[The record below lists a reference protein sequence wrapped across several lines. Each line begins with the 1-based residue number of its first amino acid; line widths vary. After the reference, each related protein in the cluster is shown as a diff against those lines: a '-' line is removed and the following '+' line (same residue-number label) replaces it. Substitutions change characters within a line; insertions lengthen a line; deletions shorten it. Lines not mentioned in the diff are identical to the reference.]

1 MSDTVNET
9 RSRPWKKIAV
19 LALLVAAVV
28 VVYSWFGDSLTLE
41 SLAEKEGQLR
51 DYQDSHG
58 VLVYGV
64 AFLVYVAVTGL
75 SLPGAAP
82 LTLVYGWYFDLLRAV
97 ILISFASTA
106 GATLAFLLS
115 RYILRDA
122 IQRKFGARL
131 GSVHRALEKDG
142 AFYLF
147 TLRLI
152 PVVPFW
158 VINLVM
164 GLTSIR
170 VFTYWWVSQVG
181 MLPGTVVYVYAGS
194 SVPDLRTLSEEGV
207 SGLFTPRLIAAF
219 AVLGLFPLVVRF
231 IMRKVRPDL
240 GKERREPDD
249 PVK

>member
-1 MSDTVNET
+1 VNET
-9 RSRPWKKIAV
+9 ASRPWKKIVV
-19 LALLVAAVV
+19 LALLVGAVV
-28 VVYSWFGDSLTLE
+28 VAYARFGDSLTLE
-41 SLAEKEGQLR
+41 RLAEKEGELR
-51 DYQDSHG
+51 EYQGSHP
-58 VLVYGV
+58 VLVYGA
-64 AFLVYVAVTGL
+64 AFILYVTVTGL

-82 LTLVYGWYFDLLRAV
+82 LTLVYGWYFGLLQGV
-97 ILISFASTA
+97 ILISFASTI

-115 RYILRDA
+115 RYFLRDA
-122 IQRKFGARL
+122 IQRRFGARL
-131 GSVHRALEKDG
+131 SSVHRALEKDG

-164 GLTSIR
+164 GLTPIR

-207 SGLFTPRLIAAF
+207 SGLVTPRLIAAF
-219 AVLGLFPLVVRF
+219 VVLGLFPFVVRF
-231 IMRKVRPDL
+231 IMRKLRPDL
-240 GKERREPDD
+240 DRGRREPDD
-249 PVK
+249 PVEITK